1 MILTEA
7 ELAHIRKHAEADYP
21 AECCGVVL
29 VRDGDP
35 AGREIRACRNI
46 QDAKHAED
54 PARFPRAARH
64 AYFMDPHDIQA
75 FSRRE
80 AEGYRVHVIY
90 HSHVDA
96 GAYFS
101 ETDRGNALVN
111 GEPAYPG
118 VTYVVVAVHGG
129 RAVNAN
135 AFRWDSAAREFAGV
149 PLVVA

>member
-1 MILTEA
+1 MILTADELAGIRKQAEA
-7 ELAHIRKHAEADYP
+7 EHP

-29 VRDGDP
+29 VRGDG
-35 AGREIRACRNI
+35 GSERELYPCRNI
-46 QDAKHAED
+46 QDARHAED
-54 PARFPRAARH
+54 PVRFPRDARH
-64 AYFMDPHDIQA
+64 AYYMDPQDIHA

-101 ETDRGNALVN
+101 ETDHRNALID

-118 VTYVVVAVHGG
+118 VTYVVVAVRNG
-129 RAVNAN
+129 RAEEAN
-135 AFRWDSAAREFAGV
+135 AFRWDAVARRFAEVTLNLG
-149 PLVVA
+149 